1 MTGINAEPSRVADT
15 HKLALAVLQVPA
27 VAAEP
32 RVKFLRGLPKI
43 GGYCAVA
50 VPAGPSGLSS
60 GAFQAVLAADS
71 VLPQGSGQALSAA
84 DVAVLWD
91 ISQALGK
98 ALDTAAGT
106 KK

>member
-1 MTGINAEPSRVADT
+1 M
-15 HKLALAVLQVPA
+15 PA

-50 VPAGPSGLSS
+50 VPAGPSGASAGS
-60 GAFQAVLAADS
+60 FQAVLAADS
-71 VLPQGSGQALSAA
+71 LLPEGSGRGLSAG
-84 DVAVLWD
+84 DMTVLWD
-91 ISQALGK
+91 IAQALGK
-98 ALDTAAGT
+98 ALDAAAAV